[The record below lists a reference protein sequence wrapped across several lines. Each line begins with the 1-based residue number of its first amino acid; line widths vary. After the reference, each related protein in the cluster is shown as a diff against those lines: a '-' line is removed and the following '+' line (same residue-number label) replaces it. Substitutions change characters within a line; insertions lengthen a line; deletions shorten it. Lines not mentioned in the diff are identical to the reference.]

1 MTQVK
6 MPVQAKLE
14 LARNY
19 WDEMGRGNRKGMH
32 GPMLDVL
39 AEALGVQPRIENT
52 VWESLALAN
61 AMTAMATSRRFAWHS
76 IGALGI
82 IEQTAPGRSVEVA
95 AGLRRIGLSGR
106 ERHYFEIGRAHVRT
120 PVNHA
125 QLVCRLI
132 REHTQKNATQCG
144 D

>member
-39 AEALGVQPRIENT
+39 AEVLGVQPRIENT

-82 IEQTAPGRSVEVA
+82 IEQPAPGRSVAVA
-95 AGLRRIGLSGR
+95 AGLGPIGLSGR
-106 ERHYFEIGRAHVRT
+106 GRLIGRAHV
-120 PVNHA
+120 
-125 QLVCRLI
+125 
-132 REHTQKNATQCG
+132 
-144 D
+144 

>member
-1 MTQVK
+1 
-6 MPVQAKLE
+6 
-14 LARNY
+14 
-19 WDEMGRGNRKGMH
+19 MGRGNRKGIH

-39 AEALGVQPRIENT
+39 AEALRVQPRIENT

-106 ERHYFEIGRAHVRT
+106 ERQYFHLPSSEAHTSELHSLLRHSYRV
-120 PVNHA
+120 
-125 QLVCRLI
+125 
-132 REHTQKNATQCG
+132 
-144 D
+144 

>member
-1 MTQVK
+1 
-6 MPVQAKLE
+6 
-14 LARNY
+14 
-19 WDEMGRGNRKGMH
+19 MH

-95 AGLRRIGLSGR
+95 AGLRRIGPSGR
-106 ERHYFEIGRAHVRT
+106 ERHYSYLHAAPAVQPSAAANRATIAPRVAPDGRSDERRGGKECART
-120 PVNHA
+120 W
-125 QLVCRLI
+125 
-132 REHTQKNATQCG
+132 
-144 D
+144 

>member
-1 MTQVK
+1 
-6 MPVQAKLE
+6 
-14 LARNY
+14 
-19 WDEMGRGNRKGMH
+19 MH

-106 ERHYFEIGRAHVRT
+106 ERHYFDL
-120 PVNHA
+120 HA
-125 QLVCRLI
+125 VLDVKHSEAWNREAIDRKSTRLNSS
-132 REHTQKNATQCG
+132 H
-144 D
+144 

>member
-1 MTQVK
+1 
-6 MPVQAKLE
+6 
-14 LARNY
+14 
-19 WDEMGRGNRKGMH
+19 MGRGNRKGMQ

-95 AGLRRIGLSGR
+95 AGLRRNGLSGC
-106 ERHYFEIGRAHVRT
+106 ERHYFYLHAGLDVKHNKAWNGEELGPIVAADERRART
-120 PVNHA
+120 IA
-125 QLVCRLI
+125 AGAGSSER
-132 REHTQKNATQCG
+132 RGARSFR
-144 D
+144 

>member
-106 ERHYFEIGRAHVRT
+106 ERHYFDLHAVRSEEQPSELQSLMRISYT
-120 PVNHA
+120 VFF
-125 QLVCRLI
+125 L
-132 REHTQKNATQCG
+132 KNKN
-144 D
+144 